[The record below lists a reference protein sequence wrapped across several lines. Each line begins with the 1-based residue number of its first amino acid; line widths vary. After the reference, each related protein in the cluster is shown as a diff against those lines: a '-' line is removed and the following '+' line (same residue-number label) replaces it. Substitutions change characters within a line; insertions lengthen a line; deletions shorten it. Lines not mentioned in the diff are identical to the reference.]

1 MKEGYEN
8 SWFRESADVPAPAVD
23 CGFLNVETSQFHDS
37 RPRSRQKTSPRSL
50 FFFHAPSSRFY
61 SSTRVPVF
69 GQSNE
74 PIPTQL
80 SEISEKSTSSWPVS
94 SRCRPETGR
103 RNNSINFEF
112 RNCNERFRTT
122 SSRGRFFCD
131 RSIVNLTKLI
141 SIKKRE

>member
-1 MKEGYEN
+1 MKGMKIRGLGNRQMY
-8 SWFRESADVPAPAVD
+8 VPAPAVD
-23 CGFLNVETSQFHDS
+23 CGFFNVETSQFHDS
-37 RPRSRQKTSPRSL
+37 RPRSAKNFPSL
-50 FFFHAPSSRFY
+50 TFFFHAPSSRFY

-103 RNNSINFEF
+103 RDSLINFEF

-122 SSRGRFFCD
+122 SSRGRFLCD
-131 RSIVNLTKLI
+131 RSII
-141 SIKKRE
+141 

>member
-1 MKEGYEN
+1 MKIRGLGNRQMYLLPQ
-8 SWFRESADVPAPAVD
+8 SIAAFSMSRR
-23 CGFLNVETSQFHDS
+23 LNFTTLGLDLGKKLPLAHF
-37 RPRSRQKTSPRSL
+37 

-103 RNNSINFEF
+103 RNNSMNFEF